1 MSQISVRFVTRFA
14 HYRFLTSK
22 HFSCLECKPQLFNTK
37 TRMLN
42 HSLPYYIINIKNSL
56 VSRKSLIFSMY
67 VTSHLKTHIFF
78 QQNQVYLSYFLQLSV
93 VTFTNFL
100 TKGIFIK
107 ISVTILDCSNIQLYV
122 TSHLEWMVLTNLVY
136 RDQQLVYVAYLR
148 TSILDVRTLR
158 CTLVFT
164 LRFFYDFHI
173 A

>member
-1 MSQISVRFVTRFA
+1 MYITSQISVYFVTRFVR
-14 HYRFLTSK
+14 YRFLTSK
-22 HFSCLECKPQLFNTK
+22 HFSYLECKPQLFNTK

-42 HSLPYYIINIKNSL
+42 HSLPHYIINIKNSL

-122 TSHLEWMVLTNLVY
+122 TSHLEWTVLTNLAY
-136 RDQQLVYVAYLR
+136 KDQQLVYVAYLR
-148 TSILDVRTLR
+148 TSTFRRAYVDMYAH
-158 CTLVFT
+158 
-164 LRFFYDFHI
+164 FYHTIFL
-173 A
+173 